1 MGEEEK
7 IDKSLFG
14 CVRGRERSALER
26 QDVRWRGKSTN
37 KNYNE
42 HNVRFISFFSVTWG
56 QKNSESFPRS
66 SFPRVRVRVRVLTQ
80 TQYEG

>member
-7 IDKSLFG
+7 IDESLFG
-14 CVRGRERSALER
+14 CVRGREGSALER

-42 HNVRFISFFSVTWG
+42 HNVTFISFFLSRGGRRTLSHSHVPKVQFSQG
-56 QKNSESFPRS
+56 QGSGSG
-66 SFPRVRVRVRVLTQ
+66 L
-80 TQYEG
+80 